1 MLASM
6 AIRARKPD
14 DMAGCVT
21 LLRAVHKASGYPSRW
36 PDDPA
41 RWLTPATLAAAWV
54 AETEGLT
61 SGHVAL
67 VRGVRVQCLLEVT
80 GRAPDELGGIT
91 RLFVDPTARRQGT
104 ARALLEMAVA
114 QARERSWQPV
124 LDVVADG
131 HAAIALY
138 ERAGWKLAGTE
149 AATWT
154 NADGVAPVVRYYV
167 GP

>member
-1 MLASM
+1 MP
-6 AIRARKPD
+6 IRTRKPD

-21 LLRAVHKASGYPSRW
+21 LLRAVHEASGYPSRW

-41 RWLTPATLAAAWV
+41 RWLTPARLVGAWV
-54 AETEGLT
+54 AEADGRIT
-61 SGHVAL
+61 GHVAL
-67 VRGVRVQCLLEVT
+67 VQGVRAQCLLEVT
-80 GRAPDELGGIT
+80 GRAPDELGGIS
-91 RLFVDPTARRQGT
+91 RLFVSPAARRQGA
-104 ARALLEMAVA
+104 ARALLGVA
-114 QARERSWQPV
+114 TARAAERGLQPV

-138 ERAGWKLAGTE
+138 ERSGWKLAGTQ

-154 NADGVAPVVRYYV
+154 NADGVAPLVRYYV